1 MAPKKAFTLIPNST
15 LSRHRL
21 LWYPKRTVGI
31 APIRMTY
38 TVFTDPLDI
47 CLDAGTAQVTHHKKT
62 YLATERLTLTMLEM
76 AT

>member
-1 MAPKKAFTLIPNST
+1 
-15 LSRHRL
+15 
-21 LWYPKRTVGI
+21 
-31 APIRMTY
+31 MTY